1 VATVSELIDRAL
13 KAAVDRARAD
23 SPRAR
28 TLLTSLAG
36 QRVTLVAQGTPWALT
51 LESNGTE
58 LRISQEKAETT
69 ISGTPL
75 SLLALMREQ
84 PQTLIQRGDLRIE
97 GDTDTA
103 QQFGELALL
112 LRPDLEHA
120 LSSVLGRSGA
130 HVLMQGL
137 RETAAWTRET
147 AWTAVQNL
155 SEYLAHERGD
165 LVSRAEAEHFLRGVD
180 AVREQLDRIEAR
192 VTQLDRNRKPA

>member
-1 VATVSELIDRAL
+1 
-13 KAAVDRARAD
+13 
-23 SPRAR
+23 
-28 TLLTSLAG
+28 
-36 QRVTLVAQGTPWALT
+36 VAQGTPWALT

-137 RETAAWTRET
+137 RGTAAWTRET

-155 SEYLAHERGD
+155 WPTSAGIWCRAPRPSIFCAASMRCASSSIA
-165 LVSRAEAEHFLRGVD
+165 SRRA
-180 AVREQLDRIEAR
+180 
-192 VTQLDRNRKPA
+192 

>member
-1 VATVSELIDRAL
+1 
-13 KAAVDRARAD
+13 
-23 SPRAR
+23 
-28 TLLTSLAG
+28 
-36 QRVTLVAQGTPWALT
+36 
-51 LESNGTE
+51 
-58 LRISQEKAETT
+58 
-69 ISGTPL
+69 
-75 SLLALMREQ
+75 MREQ

-137 RETAAWTRET
+137 RGTVAWTRET
-147 AWTAVQNL
+147 AWTAMQNL

-180 AVREQLDRIEAR
+180 EVREQLDRIEAR

>member
-1 VATVSELIDRAL
+1 VATASELIDRAL

-28 TLLTSLAG
+28 SLLSSLAG
-36 QRVTLVAQGTPWALT
+36 RRVTLVAQSTPWSLT

-58 LRISQEKAETT
+58 LRISQEKAQTT

-84 PQTLIQRGDLRIE
+84 PQTLIQRGDLRID

-137 RETAAWTRET
+137 RGTAAWTRET

-180 AVREQLDRIEAR
+180 EVREQLDRIEAR